1 MPSLKETRLQH
12 IQDVL
17 SGKKKV
23 LRQKEVPA
31 RKMPNWPQLAVKIIY
46 PQAIEKHPDLLE
58 YLPDPTG
65 KTETRLP
72 ERDFF
77 YKVYFK
83 LHPDVVEELVKQAAG
98 ARKKGTTNLQEQ
110 QW

>member
-1 MPSLKETRLQH
+1 M
-12 IQDVL
+12 
-17 SGKKKV
+17 SGNKKV
-23 LRQKEVPA
+23 LKQKEVPA

-83 LHPDVVEELVKQAAG
+83 LHPEWVEDL
-98 ARKKGTTNLQEQ
+98 LL
-110 QW
+110 

>member
-58 YLPDPTG
+58 YLPVPS
-65 KTETRLP
+65 LP
-72 ERDFF
+72 LSQPWYVLLHGFPQIGER
-77 YKVYFK
+77 K
-83 LHPDVVEELVKQAAG
+83 
-98 ARKKGTTNLQEQ
+98 R
-110 QW
+110 